1 MDQIDATGGIDTLV
15 QRTADMVE
23 LTLPTSM
30 CTLTTI
36 FLFQDTILTYYS
48 DKYDSS
54 IYFR

>member
-30 CTLTTI
+30 YTLTTI